1 MIAKML
7 IYLIT
12 FLGGGIFLG
21 LEIIASRV
29 LAPYFGNSIY
39 VWGSLISVFLFALS
53 IGYYVGGL
61 LADKLPSF
69 KILALLILGAS
80 FFVLIIPL
88 ISIPVSIIIVN
99 WDLELRLSALIA
111 CLAFFMIPSILN
123 GMITPYVI
131 KLNATKLKTIGQTVG
146 NIYAVSTIG
155 SVTGALSVSFYLIPM
170 IGTRAIL
177 YLSGIL
183 LIVTSLLS
191 FLIDKIVSISGKAQ
205 EKTEL
210 KVL

>member
-1 MIAKML
+1 MMTKILTYM
-7 IYLIT
+7 IT

-39 VWGSLISVFLFALS
+39 VWGSLISVFLLALS
-53 IGYYVGGL
+53 IGYYFGGL
-61 LADKLPSF
+61 LADKMPSF

-80 FFVLIIPL
+80 FFVLIIP
-88 ISIPVSIIIVN
+88 IIHIHVSMIIVN
-99 WDLELRLSALIA
+99 WDMGLRISSLIA
-111 CLAFFMIPSILN
+111 CISFFMIPSVLN

-131 KLNATKLKTIGQTVG
+131 KLNANRLKTIGQTVG

-155 SVTGALSVSFYLIPM
+155 SVSGALLVSFYLIPN

-177 YLSGIL
+177 YLAGIL
-183 LIVTSLLS
+183 LIFTSLLS
-191 FLIDKIVSISGKAQ
+191 FLMDKILSRSKS
-205 EKTEL
+205 T
-210 KVL
+210 